1 MRRNNLK
8 TLKVTITNLQ
18 QIKAGVVYGAKV
30 TFKVIQSGCVLVEK
44 VISGKTTAPFTLSYD
59 VSANDEPLIVEHDR
73 PDIQSVSIT
82 ARLESKVQDDAA
94 YKQAARGNVE
104 SKTPTSFY
112 SGYKSEG
119 LASFFYKEI
128 ISRR

>member
-1 MRRNNLK
+1 MK
-8 TLKVTITNLQ
+8 TLKVTITDLL
-18 QIKAGVVYGAKV
+18 QIKAGVVCGTKV
-30 TFKVIQSGCVLVEK
+30 TFKVIQSGYVLVEK
-44 VISGKTTAPFTLSYD
+44 VVSGKATGPFTLSYD
-59 VSANDEPLIVEHDR
+59 VDANDGPLVVEHDR

-82 ARLESKVQDDAA
+82 ARLESKAQDDAA

-104 SKTPTSFY
+104 AKTPISFY